1 MTILGPWQVH
11 TEQIRLVVLTEW
23 YSLYI
28 RRERNKIVKNADV
41 NHNETLIIM
50 LSTQSKLIGVVKQ
63 YHLGLRHTQWLPND
77 IYLVDY
83 RSDLRN
89 KLICMDSKARK
100 PAFIIWQILVVLYA
114 WCYDAWVVRKGRKPN
129 CFFQKMLFAH
139 HPFSPKSVKHSLK
152 GKGETFFDFEENVF
166 LKNYRFWNQISHAFC
181 CKNFQIVHMF
191 HKFCVIV
198 SLILK

>member
-63 YHLGLRHTQWLPND
+63 YHLGLRHTQ
-77 IYLVDY
+77 
-83 RSDLRN
+83 
-89 KLICMDSKARK
+89 
-100 PAFIIWQILVVLYA
+100 
-114 WCYDAWVVRKGRKPN
+114 
-129 CFFQKMLFAH
+129 
-139 HPFSPKSVKHSLK
+139 
-152 GKGETFFDFEENVF
+152 
-166 LKNYRFWNQISHAFC
+166 
-181 CKNFQIVHMF
+181 
-191 HKFCVIV
+191 
-198 SLILK
+198 